1 MWKAKKIDEQN
12 RDHCKMNICTS
23 ENRNVGADV
32 TVGPY
37 NFYALFYGEVY
48 LQRFLFRLQFHN
60 KW

>member
-1 MWKAKKIDEQN
+1 MQKIM
-12 RDHCKMNICTS
+12 HKV
-23 ENRNVGADV
+23 VGADV

-48 LQRFLFRLQFHN
+48 LQRFLFRLQFYN